1 PPLGG
6 STIERGLAT
15 LRGVIEQTP
24 PRYSALKIA
33 GRPAYARARAGE
45 TFAMQA
51 RRVQVDRLEVIE
63 TKGNDVRVLVV
74 CSSGTYVR
82 AIARDLGRSIG
93 SAAHLAALRRLAV
106 GALEAAGAV
115 TPDVLRAGGRG
126 DARRPA
132 LAAVPAARRRRVPDR
147 LRRPRGDLSSP
158 RSSRG
163 SPLRHARARGPP
175 RRDHRGLRR
184 RADHRLDRP
193 ARDGQALHLRTRRG
207 PDGRGGR
214 AQAPPGHES
223 VRRRLPRHADVLL
236 ADDQQPGPLPPDL
249 FPVHVPR
256 HRAVRRLL
264 RSLR

>member
-1 PPLGG
+1 MAVVRGVLGMRQVGHGGTLDPLASGLLPVLVGTATKFEPRMREATKVYDAVVRFGRETATDDREGESVREADVPPLDG

-115 TPDVLRAGGRG
+115 TPDVLRAGGREG
-126 DARRPA
+126 AVA
-132 LAAVPAARRRRVPDR
+132 L
-147 LRRPRGDLSSP
+147 LRI
-158 RSSRG
+158 
-163 SPLRHARARGPP
+163 
-175 RRDHRGLRR
+175 
-184 RADHRLDRP
+184 AD
-193 ARDGQALHLRTRRG
+193 
-207 PDGRGGR
+207 
-214 AQAPPGHES
+214 E
-223 VRRRLPRHADVLL
+223 
-236 ADDQQPGPLPPDL
+236 
-249 FPVHVPR
+249 
-256 HRAVRRLL
+256 RLL
-264 RSLR
+264 RIHARYLAAPAVTIVAQGESV